1 MGRGGRTITVG
12 RQGPQKFFQV
22 PKSLEKFLLS
32 APLQPL
38 TANSDCAHGGQPKSP
53 RPISAGRHVF
63 ILEPGA
69 PRRKE
74 HNIEKIN
81 RQAKTVG
88 CWEEILVPIEVE
100 ALHDTYHTNPEEV
113 LTPNEVLD
121 IIVEWNG
128 GIASGYHIR
137 SIISRVY
144 GVEL

>member
-32 APLQPL
+32 ASLQPL
-38 TANSDCAHGGQPKSP
+38 TANSDCANGGQPKSP

-74 HNIEKIN
+74 HNMEREEFTVTYELDERMVN
-81 RQAKTVG
+81 RLNRLTERWRAMG
-88 CWEEILVPIEVE
+88 REI
-100 ALHDTYHTNPEEV
+100 TPEE
-113 LTPNEVLD
+113 LFGFAMTMDGDMGIKNYLD
-121 IIVEWNG
+121 VVD
-128 GIASGYHIR
+128 R
-137 SIISRVY
+137 FLRRK
-144 GVEL
+144 GV